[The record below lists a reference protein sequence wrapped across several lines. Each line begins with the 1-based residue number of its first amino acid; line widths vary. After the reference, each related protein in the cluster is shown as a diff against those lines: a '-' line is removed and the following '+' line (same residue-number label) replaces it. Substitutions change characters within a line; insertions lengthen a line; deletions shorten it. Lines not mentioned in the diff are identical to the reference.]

1 MNPSAPKVPLRPWLV
16 RTLLLTLALA
26 LAGCAP
32 MRAQNPG
39 EGLSPVRAEP
49 LEGGGSLMLAGTDV
63 VAYFTQGR
71 HVVGTPQ
78 HSSVHQGVRFHF
90 ASAEHKAL
98 FDAAPARYLPRYNGY
113 CANGIAYAIPWGGSP
128 ESWRIIDG
136 ALYIFG
142 GDTSRAAFE
151 LDLRNQIALADRY
164 WRDEV
169 EGRNSFVQRTKRL
182 VFRVPHYKSDAE
194 LAAAVAAARAASAP
208 K

>member
-1 MNPSAPKVPLRPWLV
+1 MNTLPLPTRPWIG
-16 RTLLLTLALA
+16 RALLLALALA

-49 LEGGGSLMLAGTDV
+49 VPGGGSLMLAGTDV

-78 HSSVHQGVRFHF
+78 HASVHKGVRFHF

-98 FDAAPARYLPRYNGY
+98 FDAAPERYLPRYNGY

-128 ESWRIIDG
+128 ESWRIHDG

-142 GDTSRAAFE
+142 GETSRAAFE
-151 LDLRNQIALADRY
+151 LDLKNQIALADRY
-164 WRDEV
+164 WRDEID
-169 EGRNSFVQRTKRL
+169 GRNSFVQRAKRL
-182 VFRVPHYKSDAE
+182 VWRVPHYRSDAE

>member
-1 MNPSAPKVPLRPWLV
+1 MTTPIRFRPLV
-16 RTLLLTLALA
+16 AITALLLAAL

-49 LEGGGSLMLAGTDV
+49 LPDGGSLMLAGTDV
-63 VAYFTQGR
+63 VAYFTMGR

-78 HSSVHQGVRFHF
+78 FASTHQGVRFHF

-128 ESWRIIDG
+128 ESWRIHDG

-142 GDTSRAAFE
+142 GETSRAAFE
-151 LDLRNQIALADRY
+151 LDLKNQIALADRY
-164 WRDEV
+164 WRDEID
-169 EGRNSFVQRTKRL
+169 GRNSFVQRTKRL

-208 K
+208 R